1 MKKLCLLLILCLF
14 ISSCNAKPKVE
25 EDGTPVINIKEDTI
39 FLSKDESFDNDS
51 NVEVTFDSDGGN
63 VEYSIEER
71 EDCRIVTVKA
81 IGNNGKESSSSFVI
95 DYQITREKNAIVFG
109 DSIVFGLFAD
119 NYSFVD
125 HLKDDYDFNDVV
137 KAGLPDFRVSTY
149 PDANKWLGELVKRH
163 YYDDYDYDY
172 VILQGGVNDVLHDTP
187 IGELSADKNY
197 ESFNTDTFMGGLEA
211 YIYNVTTKW
220 PNAKIGYI
228 ITYDTSSYTDGE
240 KTWSK
245 DVYKQYNDALKEVL
259 NKWNV
264 EYLDLSTDEFSELL
278 KTDQPDN
285 MDDGLHLNLYGHEII
300 APYVYEWMKG
310 LKRYS

>member
-1 MKKLCLLLILCLF
+1 M
-14 ISSCNAKPKVE
+14 SSCDLKRAIEDNN
-25 EDGTPVINIKEDTI
+25 DGTPVITIKEDTI
-39 FLSKDESFDNDS
+39 FLDKDEAFDYDS
-51 NVEVTFDSDGGN
+51 NVKVKFDKEGGN
-63 VEYSIEER
+63 VEYLFDER
-71 EDCRIVTVKA
+71 EDQKIVMVKA
-81 IGNNGKESSSSFVI
+81 IGNNGLESTSSFVI
-95 DYQITREKNAIVFG
+95 DYQVTKGKNAIVFG

-125 HLKDDYDFNDVV
+125 HLNDDYDFNVV
-137 KAGLPDFRVSTY
+137 IKAGLPDYRVSTY
-149 PDANKWLGELVKRH
+149 PDPDKWLGVLVKRH
-163 YYDDYDYDY
+163 YSDDYDYDY
-172 VILQGGVNDVLHDTP
+172 VIMQGGVNDVLHSVP
-187 IGELSADKNY
+187 IGEISADKNY

-228 ITYDTSSYTDGE
+228 ITYNTTSYTDGDKKWTDE
-240 KTWSK
+240 
-245 DVYKQYNDALKEVL
+245 DYKQYNDALKEVL

-264 EYLDLSTDEFSELL
+264 EYLDLYTDEFSEIL

-300 APYVYEWMKG
+300 APYIYKWMKG